1 MIDLLTLLV
10 KDYLIDVVSFISG
23 VLLISGWFFRLTGL
37 DVSKTIVVFKTAII
51 TVGQLTTWVISE
63 ILAVVGFLL
72 QLGFF
77 SGSTIYSSLITGFV
91 LSLAANGVFSVEL
104 VKEILR
110 ALGSLSKPQVNKLK
124 SVK

>member
-23 VLLISGWFFRLTGL
+23 VLLFSGWFFRLTGF
-37 DVSKTIVVFKTAII
+37 DVSKTIVIFNIAII
-51 TVGQLTTWVISE
+51 TVGQLATWVISE
-63 ILAVVGFLL
+63 ILAVIGFLL
-72 QLGFF
+72 QFGFF
-77 SGSTIYSSLITGFV
+77 SESTIYSALITGFV